1 MGKISEEICQEDI
14 IIGRD
19 TEKEI
24 REWSSDNI
32 KLRCVIWCRNMAF
45 WNLVTGAV
53 GIRVTVIWGES
64 EDWKHQAKIW

>member
-1 MGKISEEICQEDI
+1 MGNQNDEVGKISEEICQEDI

-24 REWSSDNI
+24 REWSLDNI

-45 WNLVTGAV
+45 
-53 GIRVTVIWGES
+53 
-64 EDWKHQAKIW
+64 